1 MLDFRRI
8 EMSDF
13 PALRKMYEKYGNWSC
28 DCTICGTYMWRDYL
42 DIRISLEEEKLIVY
56 QQLDGKHLFYIPLME
71 DRIAGIREIVAYMKE
86 QGEECYFYPVAN
98 EELPLFEEAGYR
110 IETERDEGWNDY
122 VYDIT
127 ALANM
132 KGKKYHN
139 HKNHINKFNALYEN
153 VELLDIR
160 DVEPAEYLQFLDD
173 YVKSEHKKA
182 TIAKAENIKAK
193 EVLSDL
199 EAYGVVG
206 YVLKVDGK
214 IVGLEV
220 GEILGDYYY
229 SHIEKADKTYNG
241 VYSKLVQLVSQDL
254 QEKVKYMNREEDL
267 NEPLK
272 QSVKKRLPWLFALLL
287 LGLLVSVVVGAFEK
301 VVAQLTLIMAFQS
314 LILDMSGNVGTQS
327 LAVTIRVLMDEN
339 LTFRNKLRL
348 VGKEMRVGFFNG
360 LILGVLSFAMVGLY
374 IMLFKHKTML
384 FSFAV
389 SGCIGVSLILAML
402 ISSAVGTLIPLFF
415 KKIKVDPAVASGP
428 LITTVNDL
436 VAVVTY
442 YGMSWILLLNV
453 LKLV

>member
-1 MLDFRRI
+1 
-8 EMSDF
+8 MS
-13 PALRKMYEKYGNWSC
+13 
-28 DCTICGTYMWRDYL
+28 
-42 DIRISLEEEKLIVY
+42 
-56 QQLDGKHLFYIPLME
+56 
-71 DRIAGIREIVAYMKE
+71 
-86 QGEECYFYPVAN
+86 
-98 EELPLFEEAGYR
+98 LFEEAGYR

-182 TIAKAENIKAK
+182 TIAKEENVKAK

-241 VYSKLVQLVSQDL
+241 VYSKLVQ
-254 QEKVKYMNREEDL
+254 EKVKYMNREEDL
-267 NEPLK
+267 NEPGLRRSK
-272 QSVKKRLPWLFALLL
+272 RGYKPIGYIEKNQVK
-287 LGLLVSVVVGAFEK
+287 
-301 VVAQLTLIMAFQS
+301 
-314 LILDMSGNVGTQS
+314 ILD
-327 LAVTIRVLMDEN
+327 
-339 LTFRNKLRL
+339 
-348 VGKEMRVGFFNG
+348 
-360 LILGVLSFAMVGLY
+360 
-374 IMLFKHKTML
+374 
-384 FSFAV
+384 
-389 SGCIGVSLILAML
+389 
-402 ISSAVGTLIPLFF
+402 
-415 KKIKVDPAVASGP
+415 
-428 LITTVNDL
+428 
-436 VAVVTY
+436 
-442 YGMSWILLLNV
+442 
-453 LKLV
+453 

>member
-13 PALRKMYEKYGNWSC
+13 PAIRKMYEKYGNWSC
-28 DCTICGTYMWRDYL
+28 DYTICGTYMWRDYL
-42 DIRISLEEEKLIVY
+42 DIRISLDEEKLIVY

-71 DRIAGIREIVAYMKE
+71 DRIKGMKEIVAYMKE
-86 QGEECYFYPVAN
+86 QGEDCYFYPVAN
-98 EELPLFEEAGYR
+98 EEMHLFEEAGYE

-132 KGKKYHN
+132 RGKKYHN

-160 DVEPAEYLQFLDD
+160 DVEPEEYLQFLDD

-182 TIAKAENIKAK
+182 TIAKEENVKAK

-199 EAYGVVG
+199 DAYGVIG

-220 GEILGDYYY
+220 GEILGEYYY
-229 SHIEKADKTYNG
+229 SHIEKADKSYNG

-267 NEPLK
+267 NEPGLRR
-272 QSVKKRLPWLFALLL
+272 SKRGYKPI
-287 LGLLVSVVVGAFEK
+287 GYIEK
-301 VVAQLTLIMAFQS
+301 NQVLI
-314 LILDMSGNVGTQS
+314 
-327 LAVTIRVLMDEN
+327 
-339 LTFRNKLRL
+339 K
-348 VGKEMRVGFFNG
+348 
-360 LILGVLSFAMVGLY
+360 
-374 IMLFKHKTML
+374 
-384 FSFAV
+384 
-389 SGCIGVSLILAML
+389 
-402 ISSAVGTLIPLFF
+402 GTLQ
-415 KKIKVDPAVASGP
+415 
-428 LITTVNDL
+428 
-436 VAVVTY
+436 
-442 YGMSWILLLNV
+442 
-453 LKLV
+453 

>member
-1 MLDFRRI
+1 MEQWRVEPMLDFRRI

-98 EELPLFEEAGYR
+98 EELSLFEEAGYR

-153 VELLDIR
+153 VE
-160 DVEPAEYLQFLDD
+160 
-173 YVKSEHKKA
+173 KA
-182 TIAKAENIKAK
+182 TIAKEENVKAK

-267 NEPLK
+267 NEPGLRRSK
-272 QSVKKRLPWLFALLL
+272 RGYKPIGYIEKNQVK
-287 LGLLVSVVVGAFEK
+287 
-301 VVAQLTLIMAFQS
+301 
-314 LILDMSGNVGTQS
+314 ILD
-327 LAVTIRVLMDEN
+327 
-339 LTFRNKLRL
+339 
-348 VGKEMRVGFFNG
+348 
-360 LILGVLSFAMVGLY
+360 
-374 IMLFKHKTML
+374 
-384 FSFAV
+384 
-389 SGCIGVSLILAML
+389 
-402 ISSAVGTLIPLFF
+402 
-415 KKIKVDPAVASGP
+415 
-428 LITTVNDL
+428 
-436 VAVVTY
+436 
-442 YGMSWILLLNV
+442 
-453 LKLV
+453 

>member
-1 MLDFRRI
+1 MEQWRVEPMLDFRRI

-182 TIAKAENIKAK
+182 TIAKEENIKITLDHVTDARCILPQIKESGFPCICGPALTHKSKFELANMSFETPNELYKAGILFSIITDSPVIPQQYLSLSAALAAK
-193 EVLSDL
+193 AGLPEY
-199 EAYGVVG
+199 EAIKAITINPAKILGLDNRVG
-206 YVLKVDGK
+206 SIKVGKDADFVICTKNILDTQNEIQSVYVDGK
-214 IVGLEV
+214 
-220 GEILGDYYY
+220 
-229 SHIEKADKTYNG
+229 KA
-241 VYSKLVQLVSQDL
+241 
-254 QEKVKYMNREEDL
+254 
-267 NEPLK
+267 
-272 QSVKKRLPWLFALLL
+272 A
-287 LGLLVSVVVGAFEK
+287 
-301 VVAQLTLIMAFQS
+301 
-314 LILDMSGNVGTQS
+314 
-327 LAVTIRVLMDEN
+327 
-339 LTFRNKLRL
+339 
-348 VGKEMRVGFFNG
+348 
-360 LILGVLSFAMVGLY
+360 
-374 IMLFKHKTML
+374 
-384 FSFAV
+384 
-389 SGCIGVSLILAML
+389 
-402 ISSAVGTLIPLFF
+402 
-415 KKIKVDPAVASGP
+415 
-428 LITTVNDL
+428 
-436 VAVVTY
+436 
-442 YGMSWILLLNV
+442 
-453 LKLV
+453 

>member
-13 PALRKMYEKYGNWSC
+13 PAIRKMYEKYGNWSC

-42 DIRISLEEEKLIVY
+42 DIRISLDEEKLIVY

-71 DRIAGIREIVAYMKE
+71 DRIKGMKEIVAYMKE
-86 QGEECYFYPVAN
+86 QGEDCYFYPAAN
-98 EELPLFEEAGYR
+98 EEMHLFEEAGYE

-132 KGKKYHN
+132 RGKKYHN

-160 DVEPAEYLQFLDD
+160 DVEPEEYLQFLDD

-182 TIAKAENIKAK
+182 TIAKEENVKAK

-199 EAYGVVG
+199 DAYGVIG

-214 IVGLEV
+214 IAGLEV
-220 GEILGDYYY
+220 GEILGEYYY
-229 SHIEKADKTYNG
+229 SHIEKADKSYNG

-267 NEPLK
+267 NEPGLRR
-272 QSVKKRLPWLFALLL
+272 SKRGYKPI
-287 LGLLVSVVVGAFEK
+287 GYIEK
-301 VVAQLTLIMAFQS
+301 NQVLI
-314 LILDMSGNVGTQS
+314 
-327 LAVTIRVLMDEN
+327 
-339 LTFRNKLRL
+339 K
-348 VGKEMRVGFFNG
+348 
-360 LILGVLSFAMVGLY
+360 
-374 IMLFKHKTML
+374 
-384 FSFAV
+384 
-389 SGCIGVSLILAML
+389 
-402 ISSAVGTLIPLFF
+402 GTLQ
-415 KKIKVDPAVASGP
+415 
-428 LITTVNDL
+428 
-436 VAVVTY
+436 
-442 YGMSWILLLNV
+442 
-453 LKLV
+453 

>member
-98 EELPLFEEAGYR
+98 EELSLFEEAGYR

-160 DVEPAEYLQFLDD
+160 DVAPAEYVQCLDD
-173 YVKSEHKKA
+173 
-182 TIAKAENIKAK
+182 
-193 EVLSDL
+193 
-199 EAYGVVG
+199 
-206 YVLKVDGK
+206 
-214 IVGLEV
+214 
-220 GEILGDYYY
+220 
-229 SHIEKADKTYNG
+229 
-241 VYSKLVQLVSQDL
+241 
-254 QEKVKYMNREEDL
+254 
-267 NEPLK
+267 
-272 QSVKKRLPWLFALLL
+272 
-287 LGLLVSVVVGAFEK
+287 
-301 VVAQLTLIMAFQS
+301 
-314 LILDMSGNVGTQS
+314 
-327 LAVTIRVLMDEN
+327 
-339 LTFRNKLRL
+339 
-348 VGKEMRVGFFNG
+348 
-360 LILGVLSFAMVGLY
+360 
-374 IMLFKHKTML
+374 
-384 FSFAV
+384 
-389 SGCIGVSLILAML
+389 
-402 ISSAVGTLIPLFF
+402 
-415 KKIKVDPAVASGP
+415 
-428 LITTVNDL
+428 
-436 VAVVTY
+436 
-442 YGMSWILLLNV
+442 
-453 LKLV
+453 

>member
-1 MLDFRRI
+1 MEQWRVEPMLDFRRI

-98 EELPLFEEAGYR
+98 EELSLFEEAGYR

-160 DVEPAEYLQFLDD
+160 DVEPAEYLQVLDD

-182 TIAKAENIKAK
+182 TIAKEENVKAK

-267 NEPLK
+267 NEPGLRRSK
-272 QSVKKRLPWLFALLL
+272 RGYKPIGYIEKNQVK
-287 LGLLVSVVVGAFEK
+287 
-301 VVAQLTLIMAFQS
+301 
-314 LILDMSGNVGTQS
+314 ILD
-327 LAVTIRVLMDEN
+327 
-339 LTFRNKLRL
+339 
-348 VGKEMRVGFFNG
+348 
-360 LILGVLSFAMVGLY
+360 
-374 IMLFKHKTML
+374 
-384 FSFAV
+384 
-389 SGCIGVSLILAML
+389 
-402 ISSAVGTLIPLFF
+402 
-415 KKIKVDPAVASGP
+415 
-428 LITTVNDL
+428 
-436 VAVVTY
+436 
-442 YGMSWILLLNV
+442 
-453 LKLV
+453 